1 MNSIVQR
8 ILANVYKPSQRL
20 FPHDAR
26 YLRRAFSKAVKEASL
41 TPFRFHDL
49 RHTFA
54 SRLAMQGMNDR
65 TIMVLGGWKSPA
77 MLARY
82 THLSPTHLWQA
93 IEGLPH
99 TRTVTETVTE
109 EQTS

>member
-8 ILANVYKPSQRL
+8 ILAHVYKPSQRL

-54 SRLAMQGMNDR
+54 SRLAMQGGER
-65 TIMVLGGWKSPA
+65 
-77 MLARY
+77 
-82 THLSPTHLWQA
+82 
-93 IEGLPH
+93 PH
-99 TRTVTETVTE
+99 DHGAWRAEVSVDASSLYSSISH
-109 EQTS
+109 QIFGKR